1 MRHTTSDQR
10 APEGPTGRSPGA
22 RRAARPVRDPGRGSP
37 ARADLAGTDVVGRYF
52 CGPGLE
58 GPYPPRRRLSAR
70 PPPTAGVP
78 ASMFPSHRCRSGCH
92 APELAAAG
100 PRWSPAGLSSSGPAA
115 ADRRFRRWLS
125 AVSTTTRWHWHRRHR
140 LLRRFTVRFPDS
152 GATSRPPFAA
162 ATAPPPPVAQP
173 TLPTPRRHRRH
184 FPPPHH
190 RRRHHHCFSWQSRNV
205 QPIAVQL
212 REVNVSLS
220 VHLAHSPV

>member
-1 MRHTTSDQR
+1 M
-10 APEGPTGRSPGA
+10 
-22 RRAARPVRDPGRGSP
+22 RRAARPVRDPGSGSP
-37 ARADLAGTDVVGRYF
+37 ARADLARTDVVGRYY

-115 ADRRFRRWLS
+115 ADRRFRRWFS
-125 AVSTTTRWHWHRRHR
+125 AVFTATRWQWYHRHR
-140 LLRRFTVRFPDS
+140 LLRRFTVRFPHS

-162 ATAPPPPVAQP
+162 ATGCAANAAHTPSPPPPFS
-173 TLPTPRRHRRH
+173 TTTS
-184 FPPPHH
+184 PPPPPPLL
-190 RRRHHHCFSWQSRNV
+190 QL
-205 QPIAVQL
+205 AV
-212 REVNVSLS
+212 RECPADRSAV
-220 VHLAHSPV
+220 A